1 MQYSTIMCIHCSHAS
16 DALNV
21 VRTLVFD
28 ALNFLKSLKS
38 AYIDIKTVNIN
49 SNEMQVVRKLTI
61 FVNIIKCAHFLRCA
75 LVSID
80 DRDEWTPENP
90 VARFTLLFVC
100 PHALQVFV
108 LKCSSSIQSREFTT
122 NLGPLARTSPFG
134 FGIDSKLFQYW

>member
-1 MQYSTIMCIHCSHAS
+1 MLNNSTSNAS

-38 AYIDIKTVNIN
+38 AYIDIKTVSIN

-61 FVNIIKCAHFLRCA
+61 FVNKIKYAHFLRCA

-80 DRDEWTPENP
+80 NRD
-90 VARFTLLFVC
+90 
-100 PHALQVFV
+100 
-108 LKCSSSIQSREFTT
+108 
-122 NLGPLARTSPFG
+122 
-134 FGIDSKLFQYW
+134 